1 MRPVDQRRR
10 AELIDATLEYL
21 GRRGLDN
28 FSLRGLAA
36 ELGTT
41 ARMLVHYF
49 GSRDELI
56 NQAFAA
62 HRRRML
68 DGVRRLAVDDLAGA
82 ARASWRTMTAA
93 EHRGHYTVMFQIM
106 TASLAEGHPY
116 REVARRS
123 VLDWI
128 DETARLL
135 VTRGRDERTART
147 EATVLVSGLKGIVLD
162 LLVTGDRERCE
173 AAAAAFVTRLAGD
186 CSSSSADGVSAVVG
200 GAGAKMTG

>member
-10 AELIDATLEYL
+10 AELIEATLDHL
-21 GRRGLDN
+21 GRHGLDD

-49 GSRDELI
+49 GSKDELLT
-56 NQAFAA
+56 QAFAA

-68 DGVRRLAVDDLAGA
+68 DAARPVAADDLAGA

-116 REVARRS
+116 RETARRS
-123 VLDWI
+123 VLDWV

-135 VTRGRDERTART
+135 VARGRDERTARN

-173 AAAAAFVTRLAGD
+173 AAAAAFIARLTGDGSSPPADGLSGAAGD
-186 CSSSSADGVSAVVG
+186 AARR
-200 GAGAKMTG
+200 